1 MRIKNRFLITSRN
14 ELEIRK
20 VYEIAG
26 VKFPLKRGVQQHDTN
41 EKKIY
46 EIAGE
51 QFLLDPPSHL
61 YILDLFSDT
70 PEYKNL
76 MTYLE
81 EKRIDFHKTDDEV
94 FTEQELWDA
103 PLLRMVPN
111 AHRGGYPQPIHGGK
125 EKDYLSCSFDLQT
138 GCPGSRCTRGLV
150 QNRPLRLSGGIKMG
164 KTNDISGIWWLRDY
178 IVTQKLRDLIEAAEL
193 TGVEFWPIVKHGSGQ
208 PFEDLFQL
216 KITGVLPPMS
226 PKTVIE
232 FDSLTGYKFA
242 CEYGCGARTVKGRV
256 HYRACDIASIPDFAL
271 SQEWFGSGLEK
282 WSWPFMSHRAYQL
295 FHDNKI
301 KGIRWYPPA
310 IDE

>member
-1 MRIKNRFLITSRN
+1 MRIECRFVFTDLDETN
-14 ELEIRK
+14 ARK

-26 VKFPLKRGVQQHDTN
+26 IKFPLKRPTR
-41 EKKIY
+41 
-46 EIAGE
+46 
-51 QFLLDPPSHL
+51 F
-61 YILDLFSDT
+61 YILQLFNDT
-70 PEYKNL
+70 ENYEKL
-76 MTYLE
+76 MAYLDANPTKFFE
-81 EKRIDFHKTDDEV
+81 TKDEI

-138 GCPGSRCTRGLV
+138 GCPGSRCTRGLM

-164 KTNDISGIWWLRDY
+164 KTNDISGILWLRDY
-178 IVTQKLRDLIEAAEL
+178 IVTQRLRDLIEAAEL
-193 TGVEFWPIVKHGSGQ
+193 SGVEFWPIIKHGSGK
-208 PFEDLFQL
+208 PFDDLFQL
-216 KITGVLPPMS
+216 KIIGVLPPMS

-232 FDSLTGYKFA
+232 FDPLIGYKFA
-242 CEYGCGARTVKGRV
+242 CEYGCGARKVKGRV
-256 HYRACDIASIPDFAL
+256 HYRACDIANIPDFAL

>member
-1 MRIKNRFLITSRN
+1 
-14 ELEIRK
+14 
-20 VYEIAG
+20 
-26 VKFPLKRGVQQHDTN
+26 
-41 EKKIY
+41 
-46 EIAGE
+46 
-51 QFLLDPPSHL
+51 
-61 YILDLFSDT
+61 
-70 PEYKNL
+70 
-76 MTYLE
+76 
-81 EKRIDFHKTDDEV
+81 
-94 FTEQELWDA
+94 
-103 PLLRMVPN
+103 
-111 AHRGGYPQPIHGGK
+111 
-125 EKDYLSCSFDLQT
+125 
-138 GCPGSRCTRGLV
+138 
-150 QNRPLRLSGGIKMG
+150 MG

-178 IVTQKLRDLIEAAEL
+178 IVTQKLRGLIEAAEL

>member
-81 EKRIDFHKTDDEV
+81 EKRIDFHKTEDEV

>member
-81 EKRIDFHKTDDEV
+81 EKGIDFHKTEDEV
-94 FTEQELWDA
+94 
-103 PLLRMVPN
+103 LRNRSFGMRRSFAWFPMHTAEV
-111 AHRGGYPQPIHGGK
+111 IHSQYME
-125 EKDYLSCSFDLQT
+125 EK
-138 GCPGSRCTRGLV
+138 
-150 QNRPLRLSGGIKMG
+150 K
-164 KTNDISGIWWLRDY
+164 KTI
-178 IVTQKLRDLIEAAEL
+178 
-193 TGVEFWPIVKHGSGQ
+193 
-208 PFEDLFQL
+208 
-216 KITGVLPPMS
+216 
-226 PKTVIE
+226 
-232 FDSLTGYKFA
+232 
-242 CEYGCGARTVKGRV
+242 
-256 HYRACDIASIPDFAL
+256 
-271 SQEWFGSGLEK
+271 
-282 WSWPFMSHRAYQL
+282 
-295 FHDNKI
+295 
-301 KGIRWYPPA
+301 
-310 IDE
+310 

>member
-81 EKRIDFHKTDDEV
+81 EKRIDFHKTEDEV

-178 IVTQKLRDLIEAAEL
+178 IVTQKLRDRIEADC
-193 TGVEFWPIVKHGSGQ
+193 K
-208 PFEDLFQL
+208 
-216 KITGVLPPMS
+216 
-226 PKTVIE
+226 
-232 FDSLTGYKFA
+232 
-242 CEYGCGARTVKGRV
+242 ARKR
-256 HYRACDIASIPDFAL
+256 S
-271 SQEWFGSGLEK
+271 
-282 WSWPFMSHRAYQL
+282 
-295 FHDNKI
+295 
-301 KGIRWYPPA
+301 A
-310 IDE
+310 I